1 MLLILS
7 KVRAYLDQ
15 ASKAYQQIWY
25 TNRGGKR
32 TQDKTVQS
40 QQKRNQVKKNTGAK
54 EESSNE
60 DGRELIFENLYAFK
74 NLKHDHCSCRS
85 PVPIISSPR

>member
-1 MLLILS
+1 LI
-7 KVRAYLDQ
+7 KRP
-15 ASKAYQQIWY
+15 KHI
-25 TNRGGKR
+25 NRSGIPIEGGREHRTKQFRVNKR
-32 TQDKTVQS
+32 EIKL
-40 QQKRNQVKKNTGAK
+40 KKNTGAK

-74 NLKHDHCSCRS
+74 NLKHNHCSCRS